1 MSFMRWTISV
11 ILSVLN
17 SVDILPTCGAANQ
30 TQTESHPSR
39 ICWQTSFCACL
50 SGSLPSSFASETS
63 SSSVC
68 VPVLLQRINITQWP
82 SNPFAVSPLYIK
94 HERDTANMQLLL
106 NPSEAQ
112 MINQSKFILCIKKWD
127 KNLWAQ
133 SSCDISLSPQYNN
146 LNTLSQHKTAFTCHF
161 NSLILKIQIK
171 CSTKN
176 GCRLCF
182 IH

>member
-1 MSFMRWTISV
+1 MSFMCWTISV

-82 SNPFAVSPLYIK
+82 SNPFAVSRLCIK
-94 HERDTANMQLLL
+94 HEHDTTNTQLLL

-112 MINQSKFILCIKKWD
+112 MINQSKFISCIKKWD
-127 KNLWAQ
+127 KNLRTQ
-133 SSCDISLSPQYNN
+133 SSCLTTSYKSDISTPPQYNN
-146 LNTLSQHKTAFTCHF
+146 LKTSSQHKTAFTCHLF
-161 NSLILKIQIK
+161 L
-171 CSTKN
+171 
-176 GCRLCF
+176 
-182 IH
+182 

>member
-1 MSFMRWTISV
+1 MKNSISHFSTTHMQYTCK
-11 ILSVLN
+11 IT
-17 SVDILPTCGAANQ
+17 LPFLFFCHLCVGPFSYFKRFEFCGYSPNVRSCNQ

-94 HERDTANMQLLL
+94 HERDRANMQLLL

-112 MINQSKFILCIKKWD
+112 MINQSKFILCIKK
-127 KNLWAQ
+127 
-133 SSCDISLSPQYNN
+133 
-146 LNTLSQHKTAFTCHF
+146 
-161 NSLILKIQIK
+161 
-171 CSTKN
+171 
-176 GCRLCF
+176 
-182 IH
+182 